1 MQTTRQRIIDHLNS
15 ARLASAA
22 EIGGALG
29 ITPADAR
36 HHLGILQAEG
46 AVQVSG
52 QRRGGGRGR
61 PTQLYA
67 LTGLAQRHN
76 LDGLS
81 SALLAELLAPLDAEG
96 QRVALQ
102 NVARRLSGGGGSQ
115 GGQLSRRL
123 YACVQRLNE
132 LGYQSRWE
140 AHAEGPRLVLEHC
153 PYALI
158 LAEHPELC
166 QLDAH
171 LLEGL
176 LANPVRQTARLAPD
190 RRGGR
195 HCIFV
200 AGMPNVS
207 RLSEG

>member
-1 MQTTRQRIIDHLNS
+1 MQTTRQRIIDHLDS
-15 ARLASAA
+15 ARLASAS
-22 EIGGALG
+22 EIGSALG
-29 ITPADAR
+29 ITAADAR

-52 QRRGGGRGR
+52 QRRWAGRGR
-61 PTQLYA
+61 PTRLYS
-67 LTGLAQRHN
+67 LTGQAQRHN

-96 QRVALQ
+96 QRDALQ
-102 NVARRLSGGGGSQ
+102 SIARRLSGGGGSR
-115 GGQLSRRL
+115 GGHLSRRL
-123 YACVQRLNE
+123 TACVQRLNE

-140 AHAEGPRLVLEHC
+140 AHAQGPRLVLGHC
-153 PYALI
+153 PYALL

-171 LLEGL
+171 LLGEL
-176 LANPVRQTARLAPD
+176 LANPVQQTARLAPD

-195 HCIFV
+195 HCTFV
-200 AGMPNVS
+200 T
-207 RLSEG
+207 LK